1 MKESGRKPESV
12 VEMMMYY
19 FYDRSGQFISLT
31 FEQECFVPNAG
42 HVLVLAFAGE
52 DRQEIVLTRHKCR
65 GWEVP
70 GGKVEPGEKPEEAA
84 RRELLEETG
93 VEAESLHWIGQYI
106 IDSGPGAKKAVK
118 NIYTGMVKEW
128 GEIPEGFETLERSV
142 FPLSLMPFQKD
153 MSPFIQD
160 NIFPLC
166 RAYLEKQK

>member
-31 FEQECFVPNAG
+31 FEQECFVPNA
-42 HVLVLAFAGE
+42 
-52 DRQEIVLTRHKCR
+52 
-65 GWEVP
+65 
-70 GGKVEPGEKPEEAA
+70 AA